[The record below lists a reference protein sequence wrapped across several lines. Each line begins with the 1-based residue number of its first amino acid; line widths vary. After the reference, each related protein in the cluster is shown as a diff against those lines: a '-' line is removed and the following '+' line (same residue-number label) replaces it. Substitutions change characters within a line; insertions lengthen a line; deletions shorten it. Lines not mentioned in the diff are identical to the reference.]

1 MAGLAVLL
9 HFCARSRWAA
19 VGTAI
24 AGTAALALKPLLNPL
39 LTEDGPFGLRS
50 QTHLNYFVPALA
62 MVLLAV
68 LVATASMPQP
78 SKDGSMTARG
88 KMLVLGALACGF
100 CVLFFAGSNY
110 EETFV
115 WLTRGVPALLLG
127 VLTIL
132 IATRGGP
139 REPAPALAPA
149 AASPWPS
156 PSGGEWN
163 GSWVDSFASGEA
175 VLPRAQSADFD
186 ALVAAIA
193 EAPGTAAEDLVGH
206 RFGPYEILAPLGAGG
221 MGQVYRTRDHRLLR
235 DVALKLLPKGR
246 NDERRRGRLMRE
258 AQAAARLNHP
268 NVAQIYDVS
277 ADGPRPYIVMEL
289 CEGETLRARLR
300 RGPLPLNELLHVAE
314 QIADALAAAHAHGIV
329 HRDLKPD
336 NVIVGPRGGVKV
348 LDFGL
353 AAVER
358 GSHADMNAVETSP
371 LTIEGA
377 VMGTPGYM
385 SPEQRAGRTVDAR
398 ADVYA
403 FGVLL
408 HELATGSLP
417 EPGSIVGMN
426 PMFQQVLIPLL
437 KRNPEDRPP
446 NGVAVR
452 EMLGAARLGPSPER
466 A

>member
-1 MAGLAVLL
+1 MSVLRTWVGPATAWVCTAAAVDAPLRFFPATDWRDVGQVGPIPFSFVAGLAVLL

-193 EAPGTAAEDLVGH
+193 EAPGTAAEDLVANSLK
-206 RFGPYEILAPLGAGG
+206 RYINRD
-221 MGQVYRTRDHRLLR
+221 MGWHPEPQVLLR
-235 DVALKLLPKGR
+235 
-246 NDERRRGRLMRE
+246 
-258 AQAAARLNHP
+258 
-268 NVAQIYDVS
+268 
-277 ADGPRPYIVMEL
+277 
-289 CEGETLRARLR
+289 
-300 RGPLPLNELLHVAE
+300 
-314 QIADALAAAHAHGIV
+314 
-329 HRDLKPD
+329 
-336 NVIVGPRGGVKV
+336 
-348 LDFGL
+348 
-353 AAVER
+353 
-358 GSHADMNAVETSP
+358 SP
-371 LTIEGA
+371 
-377 VMGTPGYM
+377 
-385 SPEQRAGRTVDAR
+385 
-398 ADVYA
+398 
-403 FGVLL
+403 
-408 HELATGSLP
+408 
-417 EPGSIVGMN
+417 
-426 PMFQQVLIPLL
+426 
-437 KRNPEDRPP
+437 
-446 NGVAVR
+446 
-452 EMLGAARLGPSPER
+452 GPSPR
-466 A
+466 KRR